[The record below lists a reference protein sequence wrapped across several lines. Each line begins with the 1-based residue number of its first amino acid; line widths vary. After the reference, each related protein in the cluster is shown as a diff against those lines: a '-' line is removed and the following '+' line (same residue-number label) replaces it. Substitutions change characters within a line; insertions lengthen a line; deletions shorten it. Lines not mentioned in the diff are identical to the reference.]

1 MENRIKIVRT
11 DRELECPQ
19 VDEALLATGAELV
32 LLAESVSESELV
44 EAVRDADLLL
54 MCYTAITA
62 EVINSA
68 TRLKAIIKYGV
79 GIDAIDIEAAKARRI
94 PIVNIPEYAEETVA
108 EGAFSLMIALAKK
121 LIPVYNTMQ
130 QDGWAW
136 PTAIWMG
143 GDLAGKTLG
152 LIGVGRIG
160 RSMARMAGSG
170 FRMQV
175 LGYSPHTSTED
186 MHNFG
191 VARIEDLRDMLV
203 QCDFVSVHCVLNE
216 ETRDL
221 IGKAEFSS
229 MKSSAF
235 LINTSRGAVVNEQEL
250 LNALKTGQIAG
261 AGLDVFSQ
269 EPVTQSGHLLSEL
282 YQMENVILMPHLTF
296 YTRESMARLEAE
308 TLQRCFEALNGKPL
322 QISSQ
327 DPRLLSQQHG
337 VSFVSSI

>member
-1 MENRIKIVRT
+1 MKIVRT

-121 LIPVYNTMQ
+121 LIPVHNTMQ

-191 VARIEDLRDMLV
+191 VTRIEDLRDMLV

-216 ETRDL
+216 ETREL

-296 YTRESMARLEAE
+296 YTQESMARLEAE
-308 TLQRCFEALNGKPL
+308 TLQRCFEALDGKPL
-322 QISSQ
+322 QIRSQ

>member
-1 MENRIKIVRT
+1 MKIVRT

-79 GIDAIDIEAAKARRI
+79 GIDAIDIEAAKTRRI

-121 LIPVYNTMQ
+121 LIPVHNTMQ

>member
-79 GIDAIDIEAAKARRI
+79 GIDAIDIEAAKTRRI

-121 LIPVYNTMQ
+121 LIPVHNTMQ

-216 ETRDL
+216 ETREL